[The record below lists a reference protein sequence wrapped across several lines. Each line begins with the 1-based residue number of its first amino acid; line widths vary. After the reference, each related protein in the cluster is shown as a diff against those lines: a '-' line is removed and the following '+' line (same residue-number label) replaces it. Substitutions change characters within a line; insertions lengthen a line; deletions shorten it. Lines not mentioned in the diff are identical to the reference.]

1 MSIVHPFPPDRPA
14 ALACAQAGCQACLDA
29 LTRHHEGLIHV
40 VLRRQARGGV
50 PYEDLLQEGRIALWQ
65 AILHFDP
72 HRGIAFSTYAGVAIR
87 NQIWRAVKVANRPQ
101 VWLPPPVPVN
111 LREIAEENLRQ
122 AEIHAALLEA
132 VSRLPRRLRQVI
144 RAAYGLDGKPPRT
157 LAAIGD
163 RFGVTGEMAR
173 YWRNNGLVLLR
184 LPAISGQLRYLC
196 GQDSRAAYLR
206 MQALSRAWLR
216 KRRSSRRRQGRE
228 KR

>member
-1 MSIVHPFPPDRPA
+1 MSIVHPFPQDGLA
-14 ALACAQAGCQACLDA
+14 AFACAQAGCQVCQEGLM
-29 LTRHHEGLIHV
+29 HQHEGLVHFILQQRV
-40 VLRRQARGGV
+40 CSDL

-72 HRGIAFSTYAGVAIR
+72 QRGVTFSTYAGTAIQNR
-87 NQIWRAVKVANRPQ
+87 MWRASRRDSRPQ
-101 VWLPPPVPVN
+101 GRLSPPVLANP
-111 LREIAEENLRQ
+111 LAIAEERIWQ
-122 AEIHAALLEA
+122 DEIHTALLEA
-132 VSRLPRRLRQVI
+132 VSRLPERLREVI
-144 RAAYGLDGKPPRT
+144 TAAYGLGGRPART

-163 RFGVTGEMAR
+163 HFGVTGEMAR
-173 YWRNNGLVLLR
+173 YWRNDGLVLLR

-216 KRRSSRRRQGRE
+216 KRQGSHRRQGRE

>member
-1 MSIVHPFPPDRPA
+1 MFIVHQSPLEGEAGF
-14 ALACAQAGCQACLDA
+14 ACAQAGCRACQDA
-29 LTRHHEGLIHV
+29 LMHQHERLVHFI
-40 VLRRQARGGV
+40 LRQQASGGV

-72 HRGIAFSTYAGVAIR
+72 RRGVTFASYAGVAIR
-87 NQIWRAVKVANRPQ
+87 NQIWRAVKIANRPQ
-101 VWLPPPVPVN
+101 VWLPPPAPVN
-111 LREIAEENLRQ
+111 LREIIEENLRQ

-144 RAAYGLDGKPPRT
+144 TAAYGLDGKPPRT
-157 LAAIGD
+157 LTAIGD
-163 RFGVTGEMAR
+163 RFGVTGEMVR

-184 LPAISGQLRYLC
+184 LPAISGPLRYLC

-216 KRRSSRRRQGRE
+216 KRRSSRQRQGRE
-228 KR
+228 QR

>member
-1 MSIVHPFPPDRPA
+1 MSIVHPFPLDGPA
-14 ALACAQAGCQACLDA
+14 AFACAQAGCQACQDGLM
-29 LTRHHEGLIHV
+29 RQHEGLVHFI
-40 VLRRQARGGV
+40 LRRRVRGDV

-72 HRGIAFSTYAGVAIR
+72 RRGVTFSTYAGAAIQ
-87 NQIWRAVKVANRPQ
+87 NQMWRAVRRDNRPQ
-101 VWLPPPVPVN
+101 GRLSPPISANP
-111 LREIAEENLRQ
+111 LEIAEGNIRQ
-122 AEIHAALLEA
+122 DEVHTALLEA
-132 VSRLPRRLRQVI
+132 VSCLPERLREVI
-144 RAAYGLDGKPPRT
+144 TAAYGLDGRPPRT

-163 RFGVTGEMAR
+163 HFGVTGEMAR

-196 GQDSRAAYLR
+196 DQDSRAAYLR